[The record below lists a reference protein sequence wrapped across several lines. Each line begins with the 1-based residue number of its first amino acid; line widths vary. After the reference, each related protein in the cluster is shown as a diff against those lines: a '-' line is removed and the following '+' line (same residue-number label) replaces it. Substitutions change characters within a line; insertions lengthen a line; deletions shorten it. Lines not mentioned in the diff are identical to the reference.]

1 MSDLTI
7 KDYKNRTREKLEHLL
22 DSESEKEMK
31 FIKIEI
37 ISLLDRINKNDIST
51 EHIENQI
58 DELIE
63 MYEKGY
69 KTERLEPFSALLLWM
84 DKEFYDKI

>member
-22 DSESEKEMK
+22 DSESEK
-31 FIKIEI
+31 
-37 ISLLDRINKNDIST
+37 
-51 EHIENQI
+51 
-58 DELIE
+58 E